1 MSRLIENIG
10 KSGFMRYLGVTMK
23 VSLCLCCVHHST
35 NSSPRYH
42 SVVITPRW
50 QPEGS
55 SSPHGEWRTTW
66 IPRIFPLSSAKTYS
80 VICGFKL
87 SINTLSIVCPVN
99 ATAFHHIGQLTWHWS
114 DEFIVQS
121 INIPQKCFFPSRSAR
136 LNFLMLL
143 QLNPLSHSFSLYL
156 EVRW

>member
-10 KSGFMRYLGVTMK
+10 KLGFMRYLWVTMT

-35 NSSPRYH
+35 NSSQRCH
-42 SVVITPRW
+42 SVVITSRW
-50 QPEGS
+50 QLEGS
-55 SSPHGEWRTTW
+55 SNPHGEWRTTP
-66 IPRIFPLSSAKTYS
+66 IPRIPPLSSAKTHS
-80 VICGFKL
+80 VSCGFKL
-87 SINTLSIVCPVN
+87 SITTLSIVRPIN

-114 DEFIVQS
+114 DEFIVH

-143 QLNPLSHSFSLYL
+143 QLNPLSHSFSLCL
-156 EVRW
+156 EVR